1 MKKILLSFFALC
13 ASYNLFAQGGIYNS
27 NKFHQLQ
34 ELWPTPNEY
43 RNGSGAPGHSYW
55 QQKVDYVIKVELNDD
70 DQSITGSETITYH
83 NNSPDALTYVWL
95 QLDQNIY
102 ADNSDSHLTQTNGKV
117 ENMSYDALDKLI
129 NYKSKLGYTI
139 KNVKDAG
146 GKALP
151 FTINKT
157 MMRVDLPQP
166 LKPGA
171 SFSFSVDWFNYIN
184 DSRKTGG
191 RGAMEYFPE
200 DGNYIYEMAQWF
212 PRLCVYDDVNGWQ
225 NKQFLGTGEFAL
237 EFGDYKVSITVP
249 ADHIIVAT
257 GTLQNPS
264 QVLTKKQID
273 LLEQAKSSSKKP
285 VIIVSQ
291 DEAASKEKNHS
302 KEKKTWVFQGDNV
315 RDFAWASSRKFIW
328 DAMGV
333 NVNGKI
339 VMAMSAYPKE
349 GNPLWERYSTQAIAH
364 TLEVYSRYTFDYPY
378 PYAISVNGPVGGM
391 EYPMI
396 CFNGPRPEKDGTYS
410 ADTKYG
416 LISVVIHEVGHNFF
430 PMIVNSDE
438 RQWSWMDEGLN
449 TFLQYLSEQEWEQN
463 YPSRRGE
470 PKNIVQY
477 MSSDKSTIEPIM
489 SNSESIIQFGNN
501 AYGKPA
507 TALNILRETV
517 MGRALFDYSFKEYA
531 KRWKFKH
538 PQPADFFRTME
549 DASSVDLDWF
559 WRGWFYGTD
568 PVDIAIKNVSWYKV
582 DSQNPDIEK
591 TAQRKKQQESPKTV
605 SEQRNQASIKQYRVD
620 RFPELQDF
628 YNKYDALDVTEN
640 DRKKYQ
646 SVSGNLS
653 DNEKKLL
660 SSSTNVYL
668 IDFENVGGLVMP
680 VILQMQYED
689 GTNEV
694 VRIPAEIW
702 RKNNEKVSKMFITNK
717 PVKQFVLDPFQE
729 TADINQNNNYYPEQ
743 AVSSQFQL
751 FKQQQR
757 AKQPNLMQTERGS
770 ASNAAPSQSN
780 K

>member
-1 MKKILLSFFALC
+1 MKRVLLTTVAFVSCHFVFAQSG
-13 ASYNLFAQGGIYNS
+13 SYNT

-34 ELWPTPNEY
+34 EILPTPNEY
-43 RNGSGAPGHSYW
+43 RNASGAPGHSYW
-55 QQKVDYVIKVELNDD
+55 QQKVDYVIKAELNDD
-70 DQSITGSETITYH
+70 NQSLSGSEIITYH
-83 NNSPDALTYVWL
+83 NNSPDILTYVWL
-95 QLDQNIY
+95 QLDQNNY
-102 ADNSDSHLTQTNGKV
+102 AANSDAALTQTNGKV
-117 ENMSYDALDKLI
+117 ENMSFDAMERLTA
-129 NYKSKLGYTI
+129 NSKSKLGYTI
-139 KNVKDAG
+139 KSVKDAS
-146 GKALP
+146 GKALS

-184 DSRKTGG
+184 DSRKSGG
-191 RGAMEYFPE
+191 RGGMEYFE

-237 EFGDYKVSITVP
+237 EFGDYKVSLTVP
-249 ADHIIVAT
+249 ADHIVMAT
-257 GTLQNPS
+257 GILQNPA
-264 QVLTKKQID
+264 QVLSKQQTD
-273 LLEQAKSSSKKP
+273 RLEQAKSSVKKP

-291 DEAASKEKNHS
+291 EEATNKEKSHS
-302 KEKKTWVFQGDNV
+302 KDKKTWVFQGDNV

-333 NVNGKI
+333 NVNGKT

-349 GNPLWERYSTQAIAH
+349 GNPLWEKYSTQAAAH

-378 PYAISVNGPVGGM
+378 PVAISVNGPVGGM

-396 CFNGPRPEKDGTYS
+396 CFNGPRPEKDGTY
-410 ADTKYG
+410 AAETKYG

-470 PKNIVQY
+470 PKNIVSY
-477 MSSDKSTIEPIM
+477 MSSDKSTLEPIM

-507 TALNILRETV
+507 TALNILRETI
-517 MGRALFDYSFKEYA
+517 MGRELFDYSFKEYA

-549 DASSVDLDWF
+549 DASAVDLDWF

-568 PVDIAIKNVSWYKV
+568 PVDIAIKNVNWYKV

-591 TAQRKKQQESPKTV
+591 TAQRKKRDDAPKTM
-605 SEQRNQASIKQYRVD
+605 SDQRNQTSIKQYRVE
-620 RFPELQDF
+620 RFPDLQDF
-628 YNKYDALDVTEN
+628 YNKYDALEVTES
-640 DRKKYQ
+640 DRKRYQ
-646 SVSGNLS
+646 SFAGNLN
-653 DNEKKLL
+653 DKEKQL
-660 SSSTNVYL
+660 SSSSVNVYL

-680 VILQMQYED
+680 IIIQMQYED
-689 GTNEV
+689 GSKEV
-694 VRIPAEIW
+694 LRIPAEIW
-702 RKNNEKVSKMFITNK
+702 RRNNDKVSKLFVTEK
-717 PVKQFVLDPFQE
+717 PVKQFTIDPYQE
-729 TADINQNNNYYPEQ
+729 TADINPANNNYPELSV
-743 AVSSQFQL
+743 ASQFQL
-751 FKQQQR
+751 FKQQQK
-757 AKQPNLMQTERGS
+757 AKQPNQMQLERNS
-770 ASNAAPSQSN
+770 ASGAATQQNN

>member
-1 MKKILLSFFALC
+1 MKKALLFIFCVCCSL
-13 ASYNLFAQGGIYNS
+13 NLFAQGGIYND

-34 ELWPTPNEY
+34 ELWPTPNDY
-43 RNGSGAPGHSYW
+43 RNGSGAPGHAYW
-55 QQKVDYVIKVELNDD
+55 QQKVDYNIKVELNDD
-70 DQSITGSETITYH
+70 NQSVTGSETITYH
-83 NNSPDALTYVWL
+83 NNSPDALTYLWI

-102 ADNSDSHLTQTNGKV
+102 ATNSDSYLTQTNGKV
-117 ENMSYDALDKLI
+117 ENMSFEGFERLVNPKT
-129 NYKSKLGYTI
+129 KLGYQI
-139 KNVKDAG
+139 RSVKDAT
-146 GKALP
+146 GKTLL

-171 SFSFSVDWFNYIN
+171 TFSFSVDWFNYIN
-184 DSRKTGG
+184 DSRKNGG
-191 RGAMEYFPE
+191 RGSMEYFAE

-225 NKQFLGTGEFAL
+225 HKQFLGTGEFAL

-249 ADHIIVAT
+249 ADHIVMAT
-257 GTLQNPS
+257 GVLQNAA
-264 QVLTKKQID
+264 QVLSKKQLNLLEDAKTSTKKPI
-273 LLEQAKSSSKKP
+273 
-285 VIIVSQ
+285 IIVSQ
-291 DEAASKEKNHS
+291 DEASSKEKTHS
-302 KEKKTWVFQGDNV
+302 KEKKTWVFYGDNV

-333 NVNGKI
+333 NVNGKT
-339 VMAMSAYPKE
+339 VLAMSAYPKE
-349 GNPLWERYSTQAIAH
+349 GNPLWEKYSTQAIAH

-378 PYAISVNGPVGGM
+378 PVAISVNGPVGGM

-410 ADTKYG
+410 SDTKYG

-430 PMIVNSDE
+430 PMIINSDE

-470 PKNIVQY
+470 PRNIIQY
-477 MSSDKSTIEPIM
+477 MSSDKSTLEPIM

-507 TALNILRETV
+507 TALNILRETI
-517 MGRALFDYSFKEYA
+517 MGRELFDYSFKEYA

-549 DASSVDLDWF
+549 DASGVDLDWF

-568 PVDIAIKNVSWYKV
+568 AVDIAIKNVSWYKI

-591 TAQRKKQQESPKTV
+591 TAKRKQQKETPLSM
-605 SEQRNQASIKQYRVD
+605 SDQRNQSSIKEYRVD

-628 YNKYDALDVTEN
+628 YNKYDALAITDQE
-640 DRKKYQ
+640 RKRYQ
-646 SVSGNLS
+646 ALVSNL
-653 DNEKKLL
+653 NESEKQAA
-660 SSSTNVYL
+660 SASTNIYL
-668 IDFENVGGLVMP
+668 IDFENIGGLVMP
-680 VILQMQYED
+680 LIMQMEYED
-689 GTNEV
+689 GTKEV
-694 VRIPAEIW
+694 IRIPAEIW
-702 RKNNEKVSKMFITNK
+702 RKNNQKVSKLFVTEK
-717 PVKQFVLDPFQE
+717 PVKQFVLDPFKE
-729 TADINQNNNYYPEQ
+729 TADIDLTNNNYPAQ
-743 AVSSQFQL
+743 AVASQFQL
-751 FKQQQR
+751 FKQKQR
-757 AKQPNLMQTERGS
+757 EKQPNLMQLERNS
-770 ASNAAPSQSN
+770 ASSGAPQQN